1 VRNVFSLLFGNWFAK
16 AYLLL
21 VTVVITLV
29 FLAGRFGNADASL
42 ASIFLLIFVTVPW
55 SLLLP
60 SPANLPSGWLGNV
73 ILFSAVAI
81 SALMNAA
88 LISVVVHG
96 VRRLIHG
103 RT

>member
-1 VRNVFSLLFGNWFAK
+1 VRNVFHFLFGNWFARG
-16 AYLLL
+16 YLLL
-21 VTVVITLV
+21 VASMIALV

-42 ASIFLLIFVTVPW
+42 ATIFFLIFVTVPW

-60 SPANLPSGWLGNV
+60 SPANLTSGWLGNV
-73 ILFSAVAI
+73 ILFSALAT

-88 LISVVVHG
+88 LISLVVHG

-103 RT
+103 RA